1 MEKGR
6 ITARGIVI
14 HCYQRTVN
22 GELLFYSISDYLVFF
37 TIFCIEAKKYGVRV
51 LALCLMPDHF
61 HVSIVV
67 DSSKILSDF
76 IASVTR
82 KYAIQNNVTCH
93 RSGPLF
99 AKPFGSAPK
108 YGAKKARTNLIYV
121 GNNGVERQL
130 CHKAEDYRWG
140 FLKYAVSTSPFSEP
154 LVIRNASVDMKSA
167 VRSVKSYLTKSKE
180 LNYTLLQRL
189 FRPLSRQ
196 EKEQLTDFIIS
207 SYDIIDH
214 AGAAR
219 FFDGYDNMLEAMH
232 TNTGSE
238 YDLNEVLVGK
248 SDAHYAAMSSI
259 LLKELPIFDIHDIF
273 LMTEDERFKLF
284 TILQRKTN
292 ATPEQI
298 LKFLRIPYS
307 FENSPSKA

>member
-6 ITARGIVI
+6 TTARGIVI

-22 GELLFYSISDYLVFF
+22 GELLFYSVSDYLVFF
-37 TIFCIEAKKYGVRV
+37 TIFCIEARKYGVRV

-67 DSSKILSDF
+67 ENSKALSDF
-76 IASVTR
+76 ISSVTR
-82 KYAIQNNVTCH
+82 KYAIQSNITCH
-93 RSGPLF
+93 RSGQLF
-99 AKPFGSAPK
+99 ARPFGSAPK
-108 YGAKKARTNLIYV
+108 YGAKKARTNFIYV

-140 FLKYAVSTSPFSEP
+140 FLKYAVSASPFSEP
-154 LVIRNASVDMKSA
+154 LVMRNASVDMKRA
-167 VRSVKSYLTKSKE
+167 VRSVRSYLAKSKE
-180 LNYTLLQRL
+180 LNYALLQRL

-207 SYDIIDH
+207 SYDVINH

-219 FFDGYDNMLEAMH
+219 FFDGYENMLEAMH

-248 SDAHYAAMSSI
+248 SDAHYAVMCSI
-259 LLKELPIFDIHDIF
+259 LLKELPIADIHDIF
-273 LMTEDERFKLF
+273 LKNDDERFELYHL
-284 TILQRKTN
+284 LQRKTD

-298 LKFLRIPYS
+298 LKFLRLPYT
-307 FENSPSKA
+307 FE